1 MNQKYFRKPQK
12 NSVDHCIVESSY
24 AVIFLS
30 RPKSPFLQ
38 DISRR
43 LVKRYVIKAQ
53 VEKESEGINE
63 GEIQEIKQDISSLRY
78 ELLGKLFNLNFATY
92 SSLQN

>member
-1 MNQKYFRKPQK
+1 MRKPQAA
-12 NSVDHCIVESSY
+12 SVDHCIVESSY
-24 AVIFLS
+24 A
-30 RPKSPFLQ
+30 

-78 ELLGKLFNLNFATY
+78 ELLELNKNY
-92 SSLQN
+92 VVQLQTVIGIVSDLKNAYRKGTRRGSF

>member
-1 MNQKYFRKPQK
+1 MSRK
-12 NSVDHCIVESSY
+12 
-24 AVIFLS
+24 
-30 RPKSPFLQ
+30 

-78 ELLGKLFNLNFATY
+78 ELLGLILFLIDKLFHLKVRDCNAF
-92 SSLQN
+92 

>member
-1 MNQKYFRKPQK
+1 MSRK
-12 NSVDHCIVESSY
+12 
-24 AVIFLS
+24 
-30 RPKSPFLQ
+30 

-78 ELLGKLFNLNFATY
+78 ELLGLILFLIDKLFHLNSRVEQKLRRPATNRHRY
-92 SSLQN
+92 RL

>member
-1 MNQKYFRKPQK
+1 MHDQFK
-12 NSVDHCIVESSY
+12 
-24 AVIFLS
+24 LS
-30 RPKSPFLQ
+30 FQ

-53 VEKESEGINE
+53 VEKESESINE

-78 ELLGKLFNLNFATY
+78 ELLELNKNYTVQLQTVIGIVSDLKNTY
-92 SSLQN
+92 RNQI